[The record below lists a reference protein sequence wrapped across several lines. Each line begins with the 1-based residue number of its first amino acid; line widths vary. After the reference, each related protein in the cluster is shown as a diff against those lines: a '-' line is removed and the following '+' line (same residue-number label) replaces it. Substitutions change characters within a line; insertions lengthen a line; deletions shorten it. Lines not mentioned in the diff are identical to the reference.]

1 MGVCFQ
7 KLKLSICREEQVQK
21 EATKVRRGARKLE
34 FEARVFETYN
44 NLVAI
49 DIPLMSEDE
58 KLDHANADYN

>member
-1 MGVCFQ
+1 
-7 KLKLSICREEQVQK
+7 VQK